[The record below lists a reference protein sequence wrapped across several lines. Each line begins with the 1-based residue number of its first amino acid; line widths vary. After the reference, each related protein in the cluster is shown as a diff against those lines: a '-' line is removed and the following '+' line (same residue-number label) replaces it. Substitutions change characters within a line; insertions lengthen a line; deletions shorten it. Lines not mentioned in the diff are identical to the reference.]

1 MQLTS
6 SQIQNIFTD
15 DNAGDNLGRD
25 FGTTQSIQFIQHWLF
40 LSVSANRTK
49 Y

>member
-1 MQLTS
+1 MI
-6 SQIQNIFTD
+6 QIQNTLFSFTD

-25 FGTTQSIQFIQHWLF
+25 FGTTQSILTNTLAPIFGTGA
-40 LSVSANRTK
+40 SAK